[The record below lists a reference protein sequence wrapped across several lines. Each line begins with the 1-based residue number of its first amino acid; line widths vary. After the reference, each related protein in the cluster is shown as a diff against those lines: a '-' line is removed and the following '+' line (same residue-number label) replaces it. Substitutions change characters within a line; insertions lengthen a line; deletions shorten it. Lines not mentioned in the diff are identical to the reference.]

1 MNKNKKKPVKLETLS
16 QIAKRKKDFL
26 IVVGL
31 LLTVTIVFS
40 SIVSFFFSVQE
51 KKIYRKN
58 QNKILKNK
66 QLDLIPSGDFKE
78 NWAISVENN
87 IKMQKDDLKIFMKKI
102 SEEQSQNT
110 KKLNNMMI
118 DSIAQQKALMKEQTK
133 KIESKISQLKKYT
146 KTQINALNTQI
157 KILKAN
163 RQLYTNNSNNNF
175 NNKQVPINN
184 NNIVI
189 GSDLLP
195 KLPNNNQ
202 SKKLNNDNKKN
213 SKPND
218 VENAIN
224 EITGTLPAPKKEA
237 TTTNQNQHP
246 SITVSNNINTKKP
259 VTNKQNNKGIVSK
272 KASKKN
278 NYIKP
283 KLKIVSLNTG
293 NNLQIIK
300 ENKAKALKA
309 LQVKIPSSYYV
320 ATGLSSAYLI
330 TGVYAPVFS
339 AGNTS
344 PLPVLLQAT
353 GDILIANDD
362 TASIDKCFLIGSAKG
377 NMNSQ
382 TADIRLVKIS
392 CSLDN
397 GKYFVEGPI
406 SGWIIGENGIPGVH
420 GTLLYKNGAFI
431 SKTFLAG
438 FLQTFSQSFAGSSGG
453 AVPITGQSSTS
464 TGQAVQ
470 KNAQYAAL
478 SGAANVFGK
487 IASYYLKMAQQIFP
501 VIEVKPGRTV
511 DVLLKGGDTLTV
523 RKVNKASIDTMEKNV
538 ILQEQQNKNNQYQS
552 TTIKAKNV
560 IQSAVSVS
568 DNKGNING
576 NK

>member
-1 MNKNKKKPVKLETLS
+1 MNKNKKPIKLETLS
-16 QIAKRKKDFL
+16 QIAKKKKDFL

-31 LLTVTIVFS
+31 IITVAIVFS

-51 KKIYRKN
+51 KKIYKKN
-58 QNKILKNK
+58 QTKILKNK
-66 QLDLIPSGDFKE
+66 QLNLIPSGDFKE
-78 NWAISVENN
+78 NWAISVENSL
-87 IKMQKDDLKIFMKKI
+87 KTQKNDLKFFIKKM
-102 SEEQSQNT
+102 SEEQAQNT
-110 KKLNNMMI
+110 KRLNDMMI
-118 DSIAQQKALMKEQTK
+118 DSIAQQKALMKEQSTT
-133 KIESKISQLKKYT
+133 IEKQISQLKKYT
-146 KTQINALNTQI
+146 KNQIDTLNTQI
-157 KILKAN
+157 KVLRTNQKIQAN
-163 RQLYTNNSNNNF
+163 NRNNSGNNQQVATTNND
-175 NNKQVPINN
+175 I
-184 NNIVI
+184 II

-195 KLPNNNQ
+195 KIPNNNKNNKPKKTIKKPSQ
-202 SKKLNNDNKKN
+202 S
-213 SKPND
+213 ND
-218 VENAIN
+218 VQNAID
-224 EITGTLPAPKKEA
+224 EITGTLPSSKEK
-237 TTTNQNQHP
+237 T
-246 SITVSNNINTKKP
+246 
-259 VTNKQNNKGIVSK
+259 TNKQESTNKNSLEQNNIIAPIV
-272 KASKKN
+272 
-278 NYIKP
+278 KP
-283 KLKIVSLNTG
+283 KLQIVSLDTG
-293 NNLQIIK
+293 NNLQIIQ

-309 LQVKIPSSYYV
+309 LQIKVPSSYYV

-353 GDILIANDD
+353 GNILIANDD

-406 SGWIIGENGIPGVH
+406 SGWVIGENGIPGVH

-438 FLQTFSQSFAGSSGG
+438 FLQTFSQAFAGSSGG
-453 AVPITGQSSTS
+453 AVPVAGQANSSTSTS

-470 KNAQYAAL
+470 QNAQYAAL

-487 IASYYLKMAQQIFP
+487 IANYYLKMAQQIFP

-523 RKVNKASIDTMEKNV
+523 TKVDKADIDTMEKNV
-538 ILQEQQNKNNQYQS
+538 RIEEQQNKNKQYQP
-552 TTIKAKNV
+552 IKVNEKNV
-560 IQSAVSVS
+560 LQSAVSVS
-568 DNKGNING
+568 NNKEKGNANG